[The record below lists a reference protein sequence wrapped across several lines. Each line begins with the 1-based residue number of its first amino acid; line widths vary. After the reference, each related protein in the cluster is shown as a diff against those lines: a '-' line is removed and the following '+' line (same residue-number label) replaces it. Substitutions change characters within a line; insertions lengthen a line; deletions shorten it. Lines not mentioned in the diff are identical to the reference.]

1 MAVNESY
8 LRFSAIIGMLFSAGF
23 FVLSIIYAFISNLSM
38 MWITFLVVIALI
50 EIIVFSF
57 SVLMLLNPKRRI
69 FFVGLI
75 GLFAGLVPGIMI
87 LSFYFKTKR
96 ALIKNFENNT

>member
-23 FVLSIIYAFISNLSM
+23 FVLSIVYSFISNLEIV
-38 MWITFLVVIALI
+38 WIAFLVVIALI
-50 EIIVFSF
+50 EIIAFSF
-57 SVLMLLNPKRRI
+57 SVLMLIDPKRRI
-69 FFVGLI
+69 FFVGLVS
-75 GLFAGLVPGIMI
+75 LFAGLLPGIMI

-96 ALIKNFENNT
+96 ALVRNFELNT